1 MAYDETRPAKQERS
15 GTVIRGADG
24 SLYFIRDEIL
34 EACKITEEDMK
45 KFVGD
50 LLEKEKETTSSGF
63 TLAGGPI
70 RQSAT
75 IAGGL
80 DKSPGLT
87 ALHLQ
92 AYTTMCPGTMGMV
105 DPTIRVI
112 PGKK

>member
-1 MAYDETRPAKQERS
+1 MAIDRKRSAQSERS

-34 EACKITEEDMK
+34 EACKITENDMK
-45 KFVGD
+45 KFIGN
-50 LLEKEKETTSSGF
+50 LIEKDGASSGF
-63 TLAGGPI
+63 TLAGGPVKK
-70 RQSAT
+70 SAT
-75 IAGGL
+75 IAGGI

-105 DPTIRVI
+105 DPTIHVI
-112 PGKK
+112 PGKRK